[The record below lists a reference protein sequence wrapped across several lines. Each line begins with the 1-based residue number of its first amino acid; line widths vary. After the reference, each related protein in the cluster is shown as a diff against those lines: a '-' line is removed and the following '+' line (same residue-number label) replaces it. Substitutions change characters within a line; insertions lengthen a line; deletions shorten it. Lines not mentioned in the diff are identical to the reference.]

1 MQNALKSF
9 AELTETLPLEIREV
23 AKFHHPLEPTDE
35 TGRTLAVKEFAQVSL
50 LFNYLNT
57 FFFLF

>member
-50 LFNYLNT
+50 LLII
-57 FFFLF
+57 